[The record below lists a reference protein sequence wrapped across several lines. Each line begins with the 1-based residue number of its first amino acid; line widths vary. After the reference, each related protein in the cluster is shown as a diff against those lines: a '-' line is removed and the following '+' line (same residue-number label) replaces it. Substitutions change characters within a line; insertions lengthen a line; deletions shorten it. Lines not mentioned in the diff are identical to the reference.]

1 METDNSEGAN
11 KPKTLTLTIKDKA
24 VLYAVYM
31 PFLEEGGLFIPTNKE
46 FLLGE
51 EVSMIISLLDQAEK
65 IAISGV
71 VVWITPLGAQ
81 GNRSAGIGVHFKG
94 ENIKDVREKIEYY
107 LAGTLKLDKPTYT
120 M

>member
-1 METDNSEGAN
+1 MAIENPEGTN
-11 KPKTLTLTIKDKA
+11 KAKTLTIAIKDKA

-31 PFLEEGGLFIPTNKE
+31 PFLEEGGLFIPTNRE
-46 FLLGE
+46 FSLGE
-51 EVSMIISLLDQAEK
+51 EVSMVISLLDQVEK
-65 IAISGV
+65 IAIAGI

-94 ENIKDVREKIEYY
+94 ENIKDVRDKIEYY

>member
-1 METDNSEGAN
+1 MSDNLEGTN
-11 KPKTLTLTIKDKA
+11 KTRVLTVTIKDKA

-31 PFLEEGGLFIPTNKE
+31 PFLEEGGIFIPTNRE
-46 FLLGE
+46 FSLGE
-51 EVSMIISLLDQAEK
+51 EVNLVISLLDQPEK
-65 IAISGV
+65 VSVTGV
-71 VVWITPLGAQ
+71 VAWITPIGAQ

-94 ENIKDVREKIEYY
+94 ENIKEVRDKIEYY